1 MTRFVLT
8 AQGIYYLLTGIWPL
22 VSMATFEAVTG
33 PKTDDWL
40 VHTVGALLVAIG
52 LTLLWSVRHGH
63 IGSVPATL
71 AVTTAMAFSAI
82 DVLYVSNGTLRK
94 IYLADAAVEGVFL
107 AGLLVG
113 RSVQRNR

>member
-1 MTRFVLT
+1 VTRFVLT
-8 AQGIYYLLTGIWPL
+8 AQGIYYLIAGIWPL

-33 PKTDDWL
+33 PKTDHWL
-40 VHTVGALLVAIG
+40 VHTVGALAMAIG

-82 DVLYVSNGTLRK
+82 DVLYVANGTISRA
-94 IYLADAAVEGVFL
+94 YLADATIEGVFL